1 METTPAS
8 SATELSNG
16 TQPEHHRQ
24 KRPWIA
30 PHSLWA
36 LTEVCL
42 LSAVIDA
49 VDYRA
54 ALFGLPPPRIGR
66 LLLFILSMACLM
78 WMRADARLY
87 GKPFSSGGLLA
98 AFVFQPIALPAY
110 IVWTRRWWGLFV
122 IVVSVLAVLAAG
134 LAGEAIYHVAIG
146 LPILVT

>member
-1 METTPAS
+1 METTFAS

-16 TQPEHHRQ
+16 TPPEQHRQ
-24 KRPWIA
+24 KRTWIA

-36 LTEVCL
+36 LAEVCL

-66 LLLFILSMACLM
+66 LLLFVLSMACLM
-78 WMRADARLY
+78 WMRADARLC
-87 GKPFSSGGLLA
+87 GKPFSSGGL
-98 AFVFQPIALPAY
+98 
-110 IVWTRRWWGLFV
+110 
-122 IVVSVLAVLAAG
+122 LAVLAAG

-146 LPILVT
+146 LPIVVT